1 MPPPRRGSAGRSRAA
16 EWLGLDAEDPAVV
29 RQFTPPRAGAAAGG
43 ARRRGGGRGG
53 AEGAGQRAR
62 ETLGR
67 LQRMA
72 AFEGQD
78 FDPQESGLSRAI
90 ARAAGPRDHAREERL
105 RWALSAAIGASMGVI
120 AFAVNG
126 LVEVLTR
133 LRLGAALAAVERG
146 AGGAGAFAAWVGLA
160 GLLAAVAGGL
170 VAWVEPLGAGSG
182 IPELKSYLNGVHL
195 RGLLAL
201 KTLGVKLVGIAFSIA
216 SGLIAGKEGP
226 FVHGGGVVGGGI
238 AQLGSRS
245 LKFALPARWG
255 AGIFRAPGE
264 HRDFVAIGTAAG
276 VATAFGAPVGG
287 LLFTIEEG
295 CSFYSTSVFWRG
307 FLATSMGVMVLHFLE
322 ELKSNPLGIMT
333 ASLGVHRDFGL
344 YADFATDYGKVFSY
358 YWWEL
363 GIFAAMGALG
373 GGLGGLFVWLNVKI
387 TAWRHRWVPVGRPLR
402 RHAEVI
408 LVAFFTAVLTYALSR
423 ASPCPDLPARLS
435 EYPSEDII
443 SDSLDGG
450 PVPLPGGGS
459 ANSTSL
465 PAVVDFPRLWCAGEG
480 TYSAWGQLFF
490 TPIAETLKRLL
501 HLGEGLEGYE
511 HQFSF
516 SGLALLAV
524 FTFTLMT
531 LTYGVSAPTGLFVP
545 SLLVGAAWGRM
556 AGRLVRAALAPLGVQ
571 VHLPVYAVIGAA
583 ASLGGATRM
592 TLSITVLVVET
603 TGAVQLTV
611 PIMLAIFVAKVV
623 GDRLTL
629 GIYDTHIK
637 IRGAPMLE
645 EAGLS
650 AHHRMIS
657 EKLDAAE
664 LMSDELVA
672 VPPVAP
678 VARIVGVLEGCRHGA
693 FPVSWDAPLH
703 ERAELVAQSP
713 PLGPKPPGLALEGS
727 VSRALLLRLL
737 KHRVGFVDPGGLGG
751 ETGSPPKSPQAGQ
764 GAGGS
769 LAEGGSGAEGGG
781 GSGLRVRTA
790 REAHFGPGV
799 HHLPASQAA
808 RLDLEEKLEQL
819 PFKVR
824 TVRNDERAILCGLSE
839 AEMRMAIDLRP
850 FMQRQP
856 HVVSPDVS
864 LARVYRLF
872 RTLGLRHVFVGAQA
886 PQVMGV
892 LTRKDLI
899 EEASELRLAEK
910 AVEQGAEGRAG
921 AAGSASP
928 PPAPG
933 RVCPTWRAWTTYRRA
948 LPGGRQASRLRV
960 RAGPGRGESWGR
972 ASSGSYPTWGMATA
986 AGART
991 GPERGRGGSGS
1002 EVSDPAQG
1010 GWLSHSLIIF

>member
-1 MPPPRRGSAGRSRAA
+1 MGGAGLRGGPGGSRAA
-16 EWLGLDAEDPAVV
+16 AWMGLDAEDPAVV
-29 RQFTPPRAGAAAGG
+29 RQFTP
-43 ARRRGGGRGG
+43 RRGGANLRRRRAASMGR
-53 AEGAGQRAR
+53 RTR
-62 ETLGR
+62 ETLAR

-72 AFEGQD
+72 AFDSQD
-78 FDPQESGLSRAI
+78 FDPQESAL
-90 ARAAGPRDHAREERL
+90 ARAVGRGRGGRDYAREESL
-105 RWALSAAIGASMGVI
+105 RWGLSAGIGAAMGFI
-120 AFAVNG
+120 AFLVNG

-133 LRLGAALAAVERG
+133 MRWGVAVAAVERG
-146 AGGAGAFAAWVGLA
+146 AGGAAAFAAWVGLA
-160 GLLAAVAGGL
+160 GVLAAVAGAL

-201 KTLGVKLVGIAFSIA
+201 KTLAVKLVGIAFSIA

-245 LKFALPARWG
+245 LRFALPARRG
-255 AGIFRAPGE
+255 AGHFRNPVE

-307 FLATSMGVMVLHFLE
+307 FLATSTGVMVLHFLE
-322 ELKSNPLGIMT
+322 ELRADPRNIMT
-333 ASLGVHRDFGL
+333 APLGVHRDFGL

-373 GGLGGLFVWLNVKI
+373 GVLGALFVALNVKI
-387 TAWRHRWVPVGRPLR
+387 TKWRHQWIPVARPFR

-408 LVAFFTAVLTYALSR
+408 LVAVLTAVFTYVISR
-423 ASPCPDLPARLS
+423 FSPCPALPERLS

-443 SDSLDGG
+443 SDNLDGG
-450 PVPLPGGGS
+450 PVPLPGGETNYNIT
-459 ANSTSL
+459 AL
-465 PAVVDFPRLWCAGEG
+465 PAVADFPQLWCAREG

-511 HQFSF
+511 HTFDVGGLLLLTLFNFSF
-516 SGLALLAV
+516 
-524 FTFTLMT
+524 MT

-545 SLLVGAAWGRM
+545 SLLVGAAWGRL

-592 TLSITVLVVET
+592 TLSITVLIVET

-611 PIMLAIFVAKVV
+611 PIMLAIFVAKMV

-637 IRGAPMLE
+637 IRGAPLLE

-650 AHHRMIS
+650 AHHRMVS

-672 VPPVAP
+672 VPPIAP
-678 VARIVGVLEGCRHGA
+678 VERLVSVLEGCGHGC
-693 FPVSWDAPLH
+693 FPVSWGAPQGERAPL
-703 ERAELVAQSP
+703 AE
-713 PLGPKPPGLALEGS
+713 PLPFEAGAIGGGGGEGLTLEGS

-737 KHRVGFVDPGGLGG
+737 KHRVGFVEPPVVPANSEPGSPIKERVPGEEGEGGLLRGR
-751 ETGSPPKSPQAGQ
+751 AGTA
-764 GAGGS
+764 AGIGW
-769 LAEGGSGAEGGG
+769 AGH
-781 GSGLRVRTA
+781 T
-790 REAHFGPGV
+790 
-799 HHLPASQAA
+799 LPASKIA
-808 RLDLEEKLEQL
+808 RLDLAEKLEQL

-824 TVRNDERAILCGLSE
+824 SPQDERAILRELSD
-839 AEMRMAIDLRP
+839 ADLRMAVDLRP

-872 RTLGLRHVFVGAQA
+872 RTLGLRHIFVAARA
-886 PQVMGV
+886 PQVVGV

-910 AVEQGAEGRAG
+910 EVELGD
-921 AAGSASP
+921 
-928 PPAPG
+928 
-933 RVCPTWRAWTTYRRA
+933 
-948 LPGGRQASRLRV
+948 
-960 RAGPGRGESWGR
+960 SW
-972 ASSGSYPTWGMATA
+972 ATA
-986 AGART
+986 AG
-991 GPERGRGGSGS
+991 GGSGGGTS
-1002 EVSDPAQG
+1002 PPPPAATRVPYLSGMDYLQG
-1010 GWLSHSLIIF
+1010 DAAGASPPGRAQDFSMAGLRRGGNGDGVGGEGADGGSPGH

>member
-1 MPPPRRGSAGRSRAA
+1 
-16 EWLGLDAEDPAVV
+16 
-29 RQFTPPRAGAAAGG
+29 
-43 ARRRGGGRGG
+43 
-53 AEGAGQRAR
+53 
-62 ETLGR
+62 
-67 LQRMA
+67 MA

-90 ARAAGPRDHAREERL
+90 ARAATPREHAREEQL

-170 VAWVEPLGAGSG
+170 VAWVQPLGAGSG

-195 RGLLAL
+195 RGLLTL

-255 AGIFRAPGE
+255 AGVFRAPGE

-322 ELKSNPLGIMT
+322 ELKDNPRGIMT

-344 YADFATDYGKVFSY
+344 YADSATDYGKVFSY

-363 GIFAAMGALG
+363 GVFALMGALG

-402 RHAEVI
+402 RHAEVV
-408 LVAFFTAVLTYALSR
+408 LVALFTAVLTYALSR
-423 ASPCPDLPARLS
+423 ASPCPALPARLS
-435 EYPSEDII
+435 EYPSEDVI

-450 PVPLPGGGS
+450 PVPLPGGD
-459 ANSTSL
+459 ATNSTSL
-465 PAVVDFPRLWCAGEG
+465 PAVVDFPLLWCAGEG

-516 SGLALLAV
+516 AGLALLAV
-524 FTFTLMT
+524 FTFALMT

-556 AGRLVRAALAPLGVQ
+556 VGRLVWAALTPLGVQ

-727 VSRALLLRLL
+727 ASRALLLRLL

-781 GSGLRVRTA
+781 GSGLRMRTA

-824 TVRNDERAILCGLSE
+824 TVPQEERAILCGLSD

-864 LARVYRLF
+864 LTRVYRLF

-886 PQVMGV
+886 PQVVGV

-910 AVEQGAEGRAG
+910 AVEQGAEGRTG

-928 PPAPG
+928 PPDAGPRLPYLAGMDYQQSPPG
-933 RVCPTWRAWTTYRRA
+933 ASAAGPRRA
-948 LPGGRQASRLRV
+948 GAGRELAFNLLRELPDLGDGDGGRRQPGG
-960 RAGPGRGESWGR
+960 G
-972 ASSGSYPTWGMATA
+972 A
-986 AGART
+986 AGGA
-991 GPERGRGGSGS
+991 GR
-1002 EVSDPAQG
+1002 E
-1010 GWLSHSLIIF
+1010 

>member
-1 MPPPRRGSAGRSRAA
+1 
-16 EWLGLDAEDPAVV
+16 
-29 RQFTPPRAGAAAGG
+29 
-43 ARRRGGGRGG
+43 
-53 AEGAGQRAR
+53 
-62 ETLGR
+62 
-67 LQRMA
+67 MA

-408 LVAFFTAVLTYALSR
+408 LVAFFTAVLTYAISR

-678 VARIVGVLEGCRHGA
+678 VARLVGVLEGCGHGA
-693 FPVSWDAPLH
+693 FPVSWDAPIH
-703 ERAELVAQSP
+703 ERAELVAQAS
-713 PLGPKPPGLALEGS
+713 PLGELNPPGLALEGS

-751 ETGSPPKSPQAGQ
+751 ETDSPPKSPQGEQGTAISAAGD
-764 GAGGS
+764 
-769 LAEGGSGAEGGG
+769 SGAEGGG

-790 REAHFGPGV
+790 REAHLTPGV

-928 PPAPG
+928 PPSTGPRLPYLAGMDYLQASPSGRAPG
-933 RVCPTWRAWTTYRRA
+933 VSAPGPRRA
-948 LPGGRQASRLRV
+948 GAGRELGSSLLRELPDLGDGDGGRGAH
-960 RAGPGRGESWGR
+960 G
-972 ASSGSYPTWGMATA
+972 
-986 AGART
+986 AGA
-991 GPERGRGGSGS
+991 GAGGQR
-1002 EVSDPAQG
+1002 E
-1010 GWLSHSLIIF
+1010 

>member
-1 MPPPRRGSAGRSRAA
+1 MPPPRRGSSGRSRAA

-29 RQFTPPRAGAAAGG
+29 RQFTPPRAGAAGG
-43 ARRRGGGRGG
+43 ARRRRGGGG
-53 AEGAGQRAR
+53 EGAGRRAR

-90 ARAAGPRDHAREERL
+90 ARAAGAREHPREERL

-133 LRLGAALAAVERG
+133 LRLGAALAAIERG

-322 ELKSNPLGIMT
+322 ELRNNPLGIMT

-363 GIFAAMGALG
+363 AVFAAMGALG

-408 LVAFFTAVLTYALSR
+408 LIAVFTAVLTYALSR
-423 ASPCPDLPARLS
+423 ASPCPDLPDRLS
-435 EYPSEDII
+435 EYPSEDVI

-516 SGLALLAV
+516 SGLTLLAV
-524 FTFTLMT
+524 FTFALMT

-556 AGRLVRAALAPLGVQ
+556 AGRFVRAALAPLGVQ

-678 VARIVGVLEGCRHGA
+678 VARLVGVLEGCGHGA
-693 FPVSWDAPLH
+693 FPVSWDAPIH
-703 ERAELVAQSP
+703 ERAELVAQTS
-713 PLGPKPPGLALEGS
+713 PLGLKPPGLALEGS

-751 ETGSPPKSPQAGQ
+751 ETDSPPKSPQGEQGTASSAAGD
-764 GAGGS
+764 
-769 LAEGGSGAEGGG
+769 SGAEGGG

-790 REAHFGPGV
+790 REAHLTPGV

-824 TVRNDERAILCGLSE
+824 TVPKDERAILCGLSD

-921 AAGSASP
+921 ATGSASP
-928 PPAPG
+928 SPNAGPRLPYLAGMDYLQGGPSGRAPG
-933 RVCPTWRAWTTYRRA
+933 VSAPGPRRA
-948 LPGGRQASRLRV
+948 GAGRELGSSLLRELPDLGDGDGGR
-960 RAGPGRGESWGR
+960 
-972 ASSGSYPTWGMATA
+972 
-986 AGART
+986 GAHGDGT
-991 GPERGRGGSGS
+991 GVGGQR
-1002 EVSDPAQG
+1002 E
-1010 GWLSHSLIIF
+1010 

>member
-1 MPPPRRGSAGRSRAA
+1 
-16 EWLGLDAEDPAVV
+16 
-29 RQFTPPRAGAAAGG
+29 
-43 ARRRGGGRGG
+43 
-53 AEGAGQRAR
+53 
-62 ETLGR
+62 
-67 LQRMA
+67 
-72 AFEGQD
+72 
-78 FDPQESGLSRAI
+78 
-90 ARAAGPRDHAREERL
+90 
-105 RWALSAAIGASMGVI
+105 MGVI

-408 LVAFFTAVLTYALSR
+408 LVAFFTAVLTYAISR

-678 VARIVGVLEGCRHGA
+678 VARLVGVLEGCGHGA
-693 FPVSWDAPLH
+693 FPVSWDAPIH
-703 ERAELVAQSP
+703 ERAELVAQAS
-713 PLGPKPPGLALEGS
+713 PLGELNPPGLALEGS

-751 ETGSPPKSPQAGQ
+751 ETDSPPKSPQGEQGTAISAAGD
-764 GAGGS
+764 
-769 LAEGGSGAEGGG
+769 SGAEGGG

-790 REAHFGPGV
+790 REAHLTPGV

-886 PQVMGV
+886 PQVVGV

-921 AAGSASP
+921 AAGSAP
-928 PPAPG
+928 PPPSTGPRLPYLAGMDYLQASPSGRAPG
-933 RVCPTWRAWTTYRRA
+933 VSAPGPRRA
-948 LPGGRQASRLRV
+948 GAGRELGSSLLRELPDLGDGDGGRGAH
-960 RAGPGRGESWGR
+960 G
-972 ASSGSYPTWGMATA
+972 
-986 AGART
+986 AGA
-991 GPERGRGGSGS
+991 GAGGQR
-1002 EVSDPAQG
+1002 E
-1010 GWLSHSLIIF
+1010 

>member
-1 MPPPRRGSAGRSRAA
+1 
-16 EWLGLDAEDPAVV
+16 
-29 RQFTPPRAGAAAGG
+29 
-43 ARRRGGGRGG
+43 
-53 AEGAGQRAR
+53 
-62 ETLGR
+62 
-67 LQRMA
+67 
-72 AFEGQD
+72 
-78 FDPQESGLSRAI
+78 
-90 ARAAGPRDHAREERL
+90 
-105 RWALSAAIGASMGVI
+105 MGVI

-408 LVAFFTAVLTYALSR
+408 LVAFFTAVLTYAISR

-678 VARIVGVLEGCRHGA
+678 VARLVGVLEGCGHGA
-693 FPVSWDAPLH
+693 FPVSWDAPIH
-703 ERAELVAQSP
+703 ERAELVAQAS
-713 PLGPKPPGLALEGS
+713 PLGELNPPGLALEGS

-751 ETGSPPKSPQAGQ
+751 ETDSPPKSPQGEQGTAISAAGD
-764 GAGGS
+764 
-769 LAEGGSGAEGGG
+769 SGAEGGG

-790 REAHFGPGV
+790 REAHLTPGV

-886 PQVMGV
+886 PQVVGV

-921 AAGSASP
+921 AAGSAP
-928 PPAPG
+928 PPPSTGPRLPYLAGMDYLQASPSGRAPG
-933 RVCPTWRAWTTYRRA
+933 VSAPGPRRA
-948 LPGGRQASRLRV
+948 GAGRELGSSLLRELPDLGDGDGGRGAHG
-960 RAGPGRGESWGR
+960 AGAGAGG
-972 ASSGSYPTWGMATA
+972 A
-986 AGART
+986 AG
-991 GPERGRGGSGS
+991 
-1002 EVSDPAQG
+1002 VK
-1010 GWLSHSLIIF
+1010 